1 MPYDSWKCTDV
12 AMERASDAEDALDK
26 YEAQVWVQVVDI
38 YGDRANHIPGTIME
52 CHRDQLFDWM
62 NDDVPAQDAAE
73 IILES
78 RSTTDI
84 LVKALERSDK
94 NIKTHAELTI
104 AYEQA
109 QVALSNASAD
119 MIRVLDELEEWE
131 RKEKES
137 Q

>member
-26 YEAQVWVQVVDI
+26 YEAQVWDELVEQDEKVTRDI
-38 YGDRANHIPGTIME
+38 IDAFRMDDY
-52 CHRDQLFDWM
+52 RDQMFDWM
-62 NDDVPAQDAAE
+62 NDDLSPKDAAE

-78 RSTTDI
+78 RS
-84 LVKALERSDK
+84 DK
-94 NIKTHAELTI
+94 RAELII

-119 MIRVLDELEEWE
+119 MIRVLDELEDWE
-131 RKEKES
+131 RKETR
-137 Q
+137 